1 MGFLT
6 NVRMSCKRSPEMLAR
21 HQRRAHW
28 GRHHDTHQAS
38 GTDNGIPVHECEL
51 YAGEQT
57 GTCDEEEANICAY
70 CVKGRTV
77 HREGIYSILQL
88 LFTGWYARCRA
99 PSRPTKNLTIMA
111 FASIIIR
118 MLKTTNCAPKKTN
131 RDDEKHEGS
140 RLAFTAP
147 SVEEITTHA
156 PLMEGALSL
165 PLPPGG

>member
-1 MGFLT
+1 
-6 NVRMSCKRSPEMLAR
+6 MSCKRSPEMLAR
-21 HQRRAHW
+21 HQRWAHR
-28 GRHHDTHQAS
+28 GRQHDLIRPQAS

-51 YAGEQT
+51 YANEQT
-57 GTCDEEEANICAY
+57 GTRDEEEANICAY
-70 CVKGRTV
+70 CVKGTTV
-77 HREGIYSILQL
+77 HREGICSILQL
-88 LFTGWYARCRA
+88 LTGWYARCRA

-140 RLAFTAP
+140 RLALTAP

-165 PLPPGG
+165 QLPPGG